1 MLGFDPGVVVAGRR
15 RRRVAC
21 TAGVVGGSGGSS
33 SRVCRRPGSG
43 RTGRACWGRGG
54 SGDIADAASAVGRTA
69 SGDAAAGASDVAGAV
84 GDGGACR
91 GRHLCCWRPKGL
103 GLGPDV
109 RKIRTD
115 AFRVAPGPVH
125 LPAGAA
131 ADGRKVVHRMPAKI
145 HRFHC
150 HRPLEISLPFP
161 HPLLRNH
168 FENSFHRNEY
178 QYHFANYY
186 SSCLSVVDDDGGGV
200 RHLLLNDDR

>member
-1 MLGFDPGVVVAGRR
+1 M
-15 RRRVAC
+15 
-21 TAGVVGGSGGSS
+21 
-33 SRVCRRPGSG
+33 
-43 RTGRACWGRGG
+43 
-54 SGDIADAASAVGRTA
+54 
-69 SGDAAAGASDVAGAV
+69 
-84 GDGGACR
+84 
-91 GRHLCCWRPKGL
+91 
-103 GLGPDV
+103 
-109 RKIRTD
+109 
-115 AFRVAPGPVH
+115 APGPVH

-168 FENSFHRNEY
+168 FENSFHLNEY